1 VNTRIAALFDLN
13 CLDAST
19 CGALPKVTASIRAAK
34 WSKSSN
40 QGQRYELFSLIS
52 RQAVRQTASERLE
65 SLQIPD
71 DTRVQQ
77 SRPRPEPER
86 EQSGRS
92 REASVEQATDE
103 RRFRSRID
111 NIDANRLT
119 NEILDNRRSK
129 RSADVV
135 GGLDDRISLG
145 RSQELITSQNQQI
158 STERL
163 VECRIRPS
171 RTGR

>member
-1 VNTRIAALFDLN
+1 MVEVIEPGAALR
-13 CLDAST
+13 
-19 CGALPKVTASIRAAK
+19 ALLADQLA
-34 WSKSSN
+34 
-40 QGQRYELFSLIS
+40 
-52 RQAVRQTASERLE
+52 AVRQTAPERLE
-65 SLQIPD
+65 ARQIPD
-71 DTRVQQ
+71 DTRVQKP
-77 SRPRPEPER
+77 RPRPEPER

-135 GGLDDRISLG
+135 GGLDDRRADHQSEPTGQHGTPG
-145 RSQELITSQNQQI
+145 RI
-158 STERL
+158 
-163 VECRIRPS
+163 RIRPS